1 MAVTVSVLVGVA
13 LYASA
18 FVYLGLVTTQAIGVG
33 LVYIV
38 LWEGFF
44 SQFVAGVRLLSIR
57 HYTISLMY
65 GLDSRRFAPLDDQL
79 GLGVAVTL
87 CVLVFGGFLA
97 LSVRRL
103 RRMDVP

>member
-1 MAVTVSVLVGVA
+1 MIWV
-13 LYASA
+13 
-18 FVYLGLVTTQAIGVG
+18 
-33 LVYIV
+33 IV

-57 HYTISLMY
+57 HYAISLMY
-65 GLDSRRFAPLDDQL
+65 GLDPRRFAPLDDQL
-79 GLGVAVTL
+79 SLWVAIAL
-87 CVLVFGGFLA
+87 CVAVFGGFLA